1 MNWVLIN
8 KLSDLTGLSEQAIYA
23 YIKKGIWCREVHY
36 RKALNGRLFFNL
48 KAIEQWI
55 EGKAA

>member
-8 KLSDLTGLSEQAIYA
+8 KLSEITGLSNQAIYA
-23 YIKKGIWCREVHY
+23 YIKKGKWREGVHFK
-36 RKALNGRLFFNL
+36 KAPNGRLFFSL

>member
-8 KLSDLTGLSEQAIYA
+8 KLCEMSGLSAQAIYA
-23 YIKKGIWCREVHY
+23 YIKKGKWRKGVHF
-36 RKALNGRLFFNL
+36 RKAPNGRLFFNV
-48 KAIEQWI
+48 KVIEQWI